1 MKPKNVKERRNSFF
15 KFLLLFLVTVGTI
28 VTAVY
33 FNFKVPSKENELL
46 KDQAKVIEKEIDF
59 QSDFSE
65 QMESIKRMIDSLET
79 PGVNIPFQNNLISKK
94 LVNLQEKIPV
104 KDSTYRYDM
113 YTNIVS
119 LFAELQETKDKLRDL
134 KDAEMTI
141 QEYKE
146 ALDNCKQDYKE
157 VQRDLDI
164 ARRSS
169 N

>member
-1 MKPKNVKERRNSFF
+1 MKPKNTKERRNSFL

-33 FNFKVPSKENELL
+33 FNFKVPSKENALL
-46 KDQAKVIEKEIDF
+46 KNEAKNIEKEMNF
-59 QSDFSE
+59 QDDFSK
-65 QMESIKRMIDSLET
+65 QMTSIKRMIDSLDV
-79 PGVNIPFQNNLISKK
+79 PGQNISYQNSLVSKK
-94 LVNLQEKIPV
+94 LVDMQGQIPT

-113 YTNIVS
+113 YTHIINLYV
-119 LFAELQETKDKLRDL
+119 ELQETKDKLRDL
-134 KDAEMTI
+134 KDAESTI
-141 QEYKE
+141 EEYKD

-157 VQRDLDI
+157 IQRDLDI

>member
-1 MKPKNVKERRNSFF
+1 MKPKNVKERRNSFL

-33 FNFKVPSKENELL
+33 FNFKVPNKENELL
-46 KDQAKVIEKEIDF
+46 KNQAKSIEKEIDF

-65 QMESIKRMIDSLET
+65 QMGNIKHMIDSLDT

-113 YTNIVS
+113 YANIVS
-119 LFAELQETKDKLRDL
+119 LYAELQETKAKLRDL
-134 KDAEMTI
+134 KDAEATI
-141 QEYKE
+141 KEYKE